1 MPRRKD
7 IPKGD
12 PYWHKK
18 WLSQKETGEAERDK
32 KRKKARRMYDAA
44 GIDRTGKD
52 IDHKKALAS
61 GGSAGRSNL
70 RLRDSRENQADN
82 GHKKGEAAGKK
93 RKVRVVFKK

>member
-1 MPRRKD
+1 MPRRRD

-18 WLSQKETGEAERDK
+18 WLAQKASGEAERDK
-32 KRKKARRMYDAA
+32 ARKKARRIYDKE
-44 GIDRTGKD
+44 GIDRKGKD
-52 IDHKKALAS
+52 IDHKKALAE

-70 RLRDSRENQADN
+70 RLRDSHANQSDN

-93 RKVRVVFKK
+93 RKVRVIFKP